1 MKIIASIILLLSALS
16 LSAQSSGGTTT
27 GGEPIYVR
35 HADLLSGSD
44 TTGIL
49 IRELVGNVHIEQGN
63 VTLRC
68 NRATQYLAENRVVMI
83 GNVKVIQGTV
93 TLSGPSANYDGNTR
107 IATGNEGVK
116 IVDRKTTLTARAGRY
131 STISAIANFYG
142 NVRAE
147 DDSLAI
153 DADTIEYH
161 RSTENSFASG
171 NVLMQAKYSK
181 AFIVGDSAENYPSK
195 YYSRVTGHPILFQID
210 TVAPPKDSLN
220 SSNDSLK
227 LSTNQPNIS
236 KPDSLLTR
244 KDTAA
249 KKPDTM
255 TISSVVMESYRGKN
269 ERYIATGQVEVV
281 RGGLSARADTVL
293 YGNSDEKILLR
304 GKPVV
309 WYDSTQLSAD
319 SINVYVPLK
328 KLKKIEAFANAFSA
342 SQDDSLHADRVNQLS
357 GAAITIA
364 VELDTLREVFAR
376 GEAKSLYFLM
386 KETAPDGAARHS
398 ADSIRITMENSKPE
412 IIRWLGGVNG
422 ENIPER
428 MMEGKNK
435 DYYLPAWRWEK
446 TRPKKRVFV
455 GRKK

>member
-16 LSAQSSGGTTT
+16 LSAQSSGGSRTV
-27 GGEPIYVR
+27 GERIDLQ
-35 HADLLSGSD
+35 ADS
-44 TTGIL
+44 
-49 IRELVGNVHIEQGN
+49 LVGVGNGQFRYVEGHVRFKQGD
-63 VTLRC
+63 VVGWC
-68 NRATQYLAENRVVMI
+68 DRAVDYYIENRVQMT
-83 GNVKVIQGTV
+83 GNVKIVQGTV
-93 TLSGPSANYDGNTR
+93 TLTGPSANYDGNTR
-107 IATGNEGVK
+107 IAVGNQGVK

-131 STISAIANFYG
+131 STLTTIANFYG
-142 NVRAE
+142 KVRAE
-147 DDSLAI
+147 DDSVAI

-181 AFIVGDSAENYPSK
+181 AFIVGDSAENYPSRN
-195 YYSRVTGHPILFQID
+195 YSRVTGHPILFQID
-210 TVAPPKDSLN
+210 TVATSH
-220 SSNDSLK
+220 DSLK
-227 LSTNQPNIS
+227 ISKDSSNIS
-236 KPDSLLTR
+236 KPDSLLAQ
-244 KDTAA
+244 KDTSA

-304 GKPVV
+304 GKPIV

-319 SINVYVPLK
+319 SINIYVPLK

-376 GEAKSLYFLM
+376 GEAKSLYFLV

-435 DYYLPAWRWEK
+435 DYYLPSWRWEK
-446 TRPKKRVFV
+446 TRPKKQVFV
-455 GRKK
+455 GRKR

>member
-181 AFIVGDSAENYPSK
+181 AFIVGDSAENYPSRN
-195 YYSRVTGHPILFQID
+195 YSRVTGHPILFQID
-210 TVAPPKDSLN
+210 TVATSH
-220 SSNDSLK
+220 DSLK
-227 LSTNQPNIS
+227 ISKDSSNTS
-236 KPDSLLTR
+236 KPDSLLAQ
-244 KDTAA
+244 KDTSA

-319 SINVYVPLK
+319 SINIYVPLK

-376 GEAKSLYFLM
+376 GEAKSLYFLV

-435 DYYLPAWRWEK
+435 DYYLPSWRWEK
-446 TRPKKRVFV
+446 TRPKKQVFA
-455 GRKK
+455 GRKR

>member
-16 LSAQSSGGTTT
+16 LSAQSSGGSPT
-27 GGEPIYVR
+27 GGERIELQ
-35 HADLLSGSD
+35 HADVLAGVEG
-44 TTGIL
+44 GIG
-49 IRELVGNVHIEQGN
+49 IYRYAKGNVKFQQGN
-63 VTLRC
+63 IHVWC
-68 NRATQYLAENRVVMI
+68 DSAIEYPIENRVQLS
-83 GNVKVIQGTV
+83 GRVKIVQGTV
-93 TLSGPSANYDGNTR
+93 TLTAPKADYDGNTR
-107 IATGNEGVK
+107 IAVGNQGVK

-131 STISAIANFYG
+131 STLTTIANFYG
-142 NVRAE
+142 KVRAE
-147 DDSLAI
+147 DDSVAI

-181 AFIVGDSAENYPSK
+181 AFIVGDSAENYPSRN
-195 YYSRVTGHPILFQID
+195 YSRVTGHPILFQID
-210 TVAPPKDSLN
+210 TVATSH
-220 SSNDSLK
+220 DSLK
-227 LSTNQPNIS
+227 ISKDSSNIS
-236 KPDSLLTR
+236 KPDSLLAQ
-244 KDTAA
+244 KDTTA

-304 GKPVV
+304 GKPIV

-319 SINVYVPLK
+319 SINIYVPLK

-376 GEAKSLYFLM
+376 GEAKSLYFLV

-435 DYYLPAWRWEK
+435 DYYLPSWRWEK
-446 TRPKKRVFV
+446 TRPKKQVFV
-455 GRKK
+455 GRKR